1 MKRKYAENEEFKR
14 LVDEAIMK
22 CGGDESLDIFAS
34 DQNKGDTGRFRFA
47 SYASVEFE
55 FYQVLSTPKVS
66 LYIG

>member
-34 DQNKGDTGRFRFA
+34 HQNKGDTDRFRFC
-47 SYASVEFE
+47 
-55 FYQVLSTPKVS
+55 QLC
-66 LYIG
+66 LLRIW